1 MEEADEGARPFR
13 AYLDVGLRPTTTGA
27 RLFGVLK
34 GAVDGGLMVPH
45 NTRRFPGYDAESKQL
60 DAEVHRGYIFGE
72 HVANYMREL
81 EEEDDESYKR
91 QFARYIKLG
100 IDADALEDIYTK
112 AHAAIRKD
120 PSAEKFTPWHQNP
133 NKRSKMNLAQRKD
146 RVKQKKEAFLR
157 KLAAEQEA

>member
-1 MEEADEGARPFR
+1 
-13 AYLDVGLRPTTTGA
+13 VGLRPTTTGS
-27 RLFGVLK
+27 RIFGVLK

-45 NTRRFPGYDAESKQL
+45 NSKRFPGYDAESKQL
-60 DAEVHRGYIFGE
+60 DAEVHRGYIFAD

-91 QFARYIKLG
+91 QFARYIALG
-100 IDADALEDIYTK
+100 IEADSLEEVYTK

-120 PSAEKFTPWHQNP
+120 PSAEKTEIYRRNP
-133 NKRSKMNLAQRKD
+133 KNKRAKMNLAQRKD
-146 RVKQKKEAFLR
+146 RIKQKKEAFLR